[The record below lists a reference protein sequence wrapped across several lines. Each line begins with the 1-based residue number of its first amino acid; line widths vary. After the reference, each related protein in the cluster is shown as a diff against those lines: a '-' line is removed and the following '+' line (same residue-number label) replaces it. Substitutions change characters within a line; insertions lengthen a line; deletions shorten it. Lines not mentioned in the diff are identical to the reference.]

1 MTGCEHPW
9 QAALERAYA
18 ASEEFRAE
26 EERKAGEVYRFEVG
40 FTIPDAV
47 ARDASISTCRV
58 SDGLRVE
65 LEFHGTEDAREKITD
80 LIADLPTVCR
90 SFRRYYAE
98 TGGGDG
104 DDGKG

>member
-9 QAALERAYA
+9 QEAFERAYA

-40 FTIPDAV
+40 FTIPQTV
-47 ARDASISTCRV
+47 ARDAVIETHRV
-58 SDGLRVE
+58 ADGLRVE
-65 LEFHGTEDAREKITD
+65 MEFHATEGARERITD
-80 LIADLPTVCR
+80 VIADLPTTCR

-98 TGGGDG
+98 TGGGEGHGG
-104 DDGKG
+104 D